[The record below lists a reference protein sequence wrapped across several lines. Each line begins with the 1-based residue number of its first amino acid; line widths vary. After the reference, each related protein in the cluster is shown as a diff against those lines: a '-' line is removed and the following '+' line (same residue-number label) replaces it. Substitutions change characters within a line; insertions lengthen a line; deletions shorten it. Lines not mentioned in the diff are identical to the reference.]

1 MRASVADSE
10 RPRPQIIENYHD
22 FTPPKW
28 LKGVIQDALDSVPA
42 NYLAGLKIIV
52 LANKSALT
60 RDQRRKRVWQQGRK
74 HRLAEARGCYY
85 PSTRSRPASIWIYAD
100 NILRPLPHWFVR
112 LPICAVMVV
121 ADVLFHEVGHHIHNV
136 HQPVYQGKENVA
148 DYWAKKL
155 SRAFGR
161 RRYWYAMPLLYPVG
175 TGVNL
180 VRKIK
185 KKLFPK
191 LQRSR

>member
-1 MRASVADSE
+1 
-10 RPRPQIIENYHD
+10 
-22 FTPPKW
+22 
-28 LKGVIQDALDSVPA
+28 
-42 NYLAGLKIIV
+42 
-52 LANKSALT
+52 
-60 RDQRRKRVWQQGRK
+60 
-74 HRLAEARGCYY
+74 
-85 PSTRSRPASIWIYAD
+85 
-100 NILRPLPHWFVR
+100 
-112 LPICAVMVV
+112 MVV